1 MSDREVAR
9 QKNQTNLILFK
20 ERDDSFKNRKSCGIF
35 RPTKKVRAFH
45 VPNLIPIQ
53 VDPNDIS
60 SSVDSDVELKKFQ
73 TQLIFTMYNGLK
85 YLPVKRHYSS
95 LCIRFGTRKVQCFRN
110 KVAPQSKFLS
120 GPLELNSW
128 VNANQMDSIL

>member
-20 ERDDSFKNRKSCGIF
+20 ERDDSFKNWKSCGIL

-45 VPNLIPIQ
+45 VPNLIPIK

-60 SSVDSDVELKKFQ
+60 SSVDSDVKLKKFQ

-85 YLPVKRHYSS
+85 CWPVKRDYSS
-95 LCIRFGTRKVQCFRN
+95 LCIRFSTRKVQCFRK
-110 KVAPQSKFLS
+110 KVAPESKFPS
-120 GPLELNSW
+120 GPLELNSR
-128 VNANQMDSIL
+128 VDPN